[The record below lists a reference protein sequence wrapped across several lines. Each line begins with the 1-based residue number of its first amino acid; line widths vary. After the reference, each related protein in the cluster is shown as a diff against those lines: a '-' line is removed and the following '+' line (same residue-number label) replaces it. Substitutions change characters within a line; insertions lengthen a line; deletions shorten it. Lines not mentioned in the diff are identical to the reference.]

1 MATIHLNKAE
11 FEKRV
16 AKLSGGWKF
25 LGDKPALVDFYAS
38 WCRPCQMLSPIIDE
52 LAEEYAGRV
61 DIYKVSVDDEQE
73 VAAHFNVRSIPTL
86 AYIRLSDRPTL
97 VPGGMG
103 KAQLKIRSLSSK
115 DGQQRY
121 EITNIS
127 GNIALNLKFNLVN
140 PENGEIILDGIPIE

>member
-16 AKLSGGWKF
+16 SKLDGGWKF

-38 WCRPCQMLSPIIDE
+38 WCRPCQMLSPIVDE

-61 DIYKVSVDDEQE
+61 DIYKVNVDDEQE

-86 AYIRLSDRPTL
+86 AYIPLNDRPTL
-97 VPGGMG
+97 VPGGLG
-103 KAQLKIRSLSSK
+103 RAQLK
-115 DGQQRY
+115 
-121 EITNIS
+121 ENIE
-127 GNIALNLKFNLVN
+127 NLLLK
-140 PENGEIILDGIPIE
+140 

>member
-16 AKLSGGWKF
+16 AKLSGGWEF

-61 DIYKVSVDDEQE
+61 DIYKVNVDDEQE

-86 AYIRLSDRPTL
+86 AYIPLNDRPTL
-97 VPGGMG
+97 VPGGTS
-103 KAQLKIRSLSSK
+103 KVQLR
-115 DGQQRY
+115 
-121 EITNIS
+121 ENIE
-127 GNIALNLKFNLVN
+127 NLLLK
-140 PENGEIILDGIPIE
+140 

>member
-16 AKLSGGWKF
+16 AKLSGGWEF

-61 DIYKVSVDDEQE
+61 DIYKVNVDDEQE

-86 AYIRLSDRPTL
+86 AYIPLNDRPTL

-103 KAQLKIRSLSSK
+103 KAQNHLHLL
-115 DGQQRY
+115 
-121 EITNIS
+121 
-127 GNIALNLKFNLVN
+127 GNH
-140 PENGEIILDGIPIE
+140 